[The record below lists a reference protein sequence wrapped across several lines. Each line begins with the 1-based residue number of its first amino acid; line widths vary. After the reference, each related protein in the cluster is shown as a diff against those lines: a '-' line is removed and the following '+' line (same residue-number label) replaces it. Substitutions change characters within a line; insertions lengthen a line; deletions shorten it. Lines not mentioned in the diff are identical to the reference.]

1 MNLPPLFHQQRT
13 MLKYALQCLR
23 QIAPLHAPIIDQSRI
38 AHPAPQVRSLLLLSQ
53 KTRERVQGHGRLAKS
68 QTEGRQFGGSWAWKN
83 ITYPIGYINQRKTF
97 P

>member
-13 MLKYALQCLR
+13 MLKYAIQCLR
-23 QIAPLHAPIIDQSRI
+23 QVAPLHAPIIYQSRVPI
-38 AHPAPQVRSLLLLSQ
+38 RLAVRSLLLLPP
-53 KTRERVQGHGRLAKS
+53 KTRERAQGHGRLAKS
-68 QTEGRQFGGSWAWKN
+68 QTEDRQFGGSWAWKN